1 MFHSST
7 VQFPDSLSDE
17 LVAETAGFSFAYLKE
32 MLYVLYLRIFA
43 PPLTT
48 LRRMSSL
55 VLKANPKYTTTSFGD
70 VEKGQIKD
78 LQAQMEKAKSQVAV
92 HPLSPSQGT
101 GSAFNAAVQMV
112 QLSTVAMPRQPAF
125 IS

>member
-32 MLYVLYLRIFA
+32 ML
-43 PPLTT
+43 
-48 LRRMSSL
+48 MSSL